1 MEQSRN
7 TTDNNRF
14 IKHSFSGNVTGANA
28 IRSTLAGVPK
38 STKEKSSG
46 YVSEAVSAHFHR
58 C

>member
-7 TTDNNRF
+7 TTGHNRF
-14 IKHSFSGNVTGANA
+14 IKHSFSSNVTGTNA
-28 IRSTLAGVPK
+28 IRNPLASVPE

-46 YVSEAVSAHFHR
+46 YVSEAVGAHFHR